1 MIRCSPLIALP
12 FPLKTYGFIVFSFF
26 PYQYKCVFCN
36 RCSIFPPRYGPK
48 GSSVNLPTH
57 GLHQNMAFNC
67 GRKPKETTRNTK
79 ELATAKVSSS
89 WIISFF
95 LWYPLIF
102 LWCHLVSF
110 GFLRFPLVWG
120 CVDSM
125 VFLWLPSF
133 SFVFLWFPLEK
144 QRKIKSKEKTNQ
156 SRKV

>member
-95 LWYPLIF
+95 LWYPLISFDVIWFLSVSFGF
-102 LWCHLVSF
+102 LWFGAVWILWFSF
-110 GFLRFPLVWG
+110 GFLRFLLFSFG
-120 CVDSM
+120 
-125 VFLWLPSF
+125 FLW
-133 SFVFLWFPLEK
+133 K
-144 QRKIKSKEKTNQ
+144 NKGK
-156 SRKV
+156 

>member
-36 RCSIFPPRYGPK
+36 RCSTFPPRYGPK
-48 GSSVNLPTH
+48 GSSVNLPMY

-95 LWYPLIF
+95 LWYPLISF
-102 LWCHLVSF
+102 DVIWFFRFPSVSF
-110 GFLRFPLVWG
+110 GLGLCGFYGFPLA
-120 CVDSM
+120 
-125 VFLWLPSF
+125 
-133 SFVFLWFPLEK
+133 SFVFFCFPK
-144 QRKIKSKEKTNQ
+144 
-156 SRKV
+156 